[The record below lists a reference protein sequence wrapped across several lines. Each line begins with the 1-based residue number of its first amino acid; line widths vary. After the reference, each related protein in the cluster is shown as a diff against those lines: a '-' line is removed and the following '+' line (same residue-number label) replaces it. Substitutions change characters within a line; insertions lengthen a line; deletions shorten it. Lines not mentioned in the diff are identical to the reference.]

1 MTISL
6 KWITI
11 ATYKKKGRERMIA
24 IKLSRIMGDQR
35 KSIQNVAD
43 ETGLS
48 RSTLSCLY
56 NDKVTR
62 VDLQTL
68 DKLCECLNCEPGD
81 ILERVKDIE

>member
-1 MTISL
+1 
-6 KWITI
+6 
-11 ATYKKKGRERMIA
+11 MIV

-35 KSIQNVAD
+35 KTIQSVAD

-62 VDLQTL
+62 IDLHTI
-68 DKLCECLNCEPGD
+68 DKLCECLKCEPGD
-81 ILERVKDIE
+81 IIERVKNIE